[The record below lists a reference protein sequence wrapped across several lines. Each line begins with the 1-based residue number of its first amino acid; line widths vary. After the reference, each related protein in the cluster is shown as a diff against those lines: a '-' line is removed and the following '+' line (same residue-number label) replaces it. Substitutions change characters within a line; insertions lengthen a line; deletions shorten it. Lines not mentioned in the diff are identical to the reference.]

1 MLPPCRAF
9 IQERLLQPAGS
20 GEQPG
25 EAVLYFGCRRS
36 DQDFLYA
43 QQLTGWAEQG
53 VLTLFTAFSRQQSHK
68 VYVQDRLAESAGLVW
83 RLLEQGA
90 HFYICGDAAHMAG
103 SVEQALLS
111 ILQQSCNGSLQQARD
126 YLDQLEKHGRYQKD
140 VWF

>member
-1 MLPPCRAF
+1 M
-9 IQERLLQPAGS
+9 QPDGS

-25 EAVLYFGCRRS
+25 QAVLYFGCRRS
-36 DQDFLYA
+36 DRDFLYA

-68 VYVQDRLAESAGLVW
+68 VYVQDRLAESAALVW
-83 RLLEQGA
+83 RLLKHGA

-111 ILQQSCNGSLQQARD
+111 ILQQNCNNSLQQAQD
-126 YLDQLEKHGRYQKD
+126 YLDRLEKHGRYQKD